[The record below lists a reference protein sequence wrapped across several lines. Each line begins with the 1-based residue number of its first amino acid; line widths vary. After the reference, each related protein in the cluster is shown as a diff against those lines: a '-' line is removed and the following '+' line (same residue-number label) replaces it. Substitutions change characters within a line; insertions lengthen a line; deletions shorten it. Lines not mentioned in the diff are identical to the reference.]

1 MRKLLTRLL
10 TIAGL
15 TQGHQKAQDATAEK
29 EDHRSK
35 QGNPWEEPQ
44 PESQRLR
51 QTDRSQGGKAHRTRS
66 DHGQSKH
73 RWTGKMVRAPATEEV
88 AAAAADE
95 DHAEDAKPGGETDTW
110 LKNLGELQYPQVQRH
125 LLTITDLTKMSGDR
139 VCIAG
144 IDSDGVCIRPVL
156 PPPGIL
162 RKHLQAEDRTAIKP
176 RAKIEFEL
184 LPTASAAPH
193 TEDMEFEVDTWRYLG
208 DCDDK
213 EWVQLLDRDA
223 DPSIETIFAGALQEH
238 KYVLPGEAPRSL
250 GTVRAA
256 RVHHMRLFDRYQP
269 PSLRLRFSD
278 AAGVVY
284 DLPINDLAYR
294 ERVTTRSAAGQ
305 ETQAL
310 RSTPVLFLRVG
321 LGRPW
326 RRPGDPEERC
336 WLQITGIYRT
346 SYGTD
351 RRQAGAVR

>member
-1 MRKLLTRLL
+1 MRRLLTRLL

-15 TQGHQKAQDATAEK
+15 TQGHEHAQDATAE
-29 EDHRSK
+29 EEAQQSK
-35 QGNPWEEPQ
+35 QGNPRKEPQ
-44 PESQRLR
+44 PQRQRLR
-51 QTDRSQGGKAHRTRS
+51 HTDRSQGGKAHRTRS
-66 DHGQSKH
+66 DYRQSKH
-73 RWTGKMVRAPATEEV
+73 QRTRIAVSEPATDEV
-88 AAAAADE
+88 AAADE
-95 DHAEDAKPGGETDTW
+95 DHADDAKPGGVTDTW
-110 LKNLGELQYPQVQRH
+110 LRKLDNLQYPPVQRRP
-125 LLTITDLTKMSGDR
+125 LTITDLTKMGGDR

-144 IDSDGVCIRPVL
+144 IDSGGVCVRPVL

-162 RKHLQAEDRTAIKP
+162 LRYLQAEGRTVIKP

-184 LPTASAAPH
+184 LPTSSAAPH

-213 EWVQLLDRDA
+213 EWFQLLDRDA
-223 DPSIETIFAGALQEH
+223 DPSIEAIFEGALRER
-238 KYVLPGEAPRSL
+238 KYVLPREGLRSL

-256 RVHHMRLFDRYQP
+256 RVHHVRLFDRYQP

-294 ERVTTRSAAGQ
+294 ERVTTRGAAGK

-310 RSTPVLFLRVG
+310 RKTPVLFLRLG

-326 RRPGDPEERC
+326 LRPGDPQKKC

-346 SYGTD
+346 SH
-351 RRQAGAVR
+351 GAAR